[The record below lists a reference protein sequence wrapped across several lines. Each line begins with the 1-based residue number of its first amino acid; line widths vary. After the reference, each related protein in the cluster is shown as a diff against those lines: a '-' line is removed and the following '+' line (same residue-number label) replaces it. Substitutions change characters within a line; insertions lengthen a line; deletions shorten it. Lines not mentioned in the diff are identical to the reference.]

1 MNKRLLKLFIL
12 CTFSL
17 VFIVALC
24 FNTWSDTAFNDR
36 ISVFLPLKER
46 LVNDGYDR
54 GFIDR
59 LYTNPRIRFLP
70 RIINRYITY
79 REKDLDYGQFLSP
92 DSISMG
98 YKYLQQHKASLGK
111 AQEKYG
117 VGPEVITSILL
128 VETRFG
134 HYMGNYPVLNVL
146 SSLALCGMKK
156 NSSSFECGIAHDID
170 AKAKKALKR
179 KSEWAYAELKAFLRY
194 AMRDNLEPFS
204 INGSFAGAFGIP
216 QFVPSSLLKYG
227 SDGDGDEC
235 VDLYNHHDAIMSVGN
250 YLKCCGW
257 KESLSPPEKERILL
271 RYNRSRYYAKTVMD
285 LSKKIGELL
294 ECSKATAIN

>member
-1 MNKRLLKLFIL
+1 MKKRLLKLFIL
-12 CTFSL
+12 CKFSL
-17 VFIVALC
+17 VFIVAVC
-24 FNTWSDTAFNDR
+24 SNTWSDIAFNDR
-36 ISVFLPLKER
+36 SSVFLPLKER
-46 LVNDGYDR
+46 LVTDGYDR

-59 LYTNPRIRFLP
+59 VYAQPRVKFLP
-70 RIINRYITY
+70 EAIKRYINY
-79 REKDLDYGQFLSP
+79 REKDLNYGQFLSP
-92 DSISMG
+92 DSVSMG
-98 YKYLQQHKASLGK
+98 YKYLRQHKASLGK
-111 AQEKYG
+111 AHEKCG
-117 VGPEVITSILL
+117 VGPEVIASILL

-134 HYMGNYPVLNVL
+134 RYMGNYPVLNVL
-146 SSLALCGMKK
+146 SSLALCGMEK
-156 NSSSFECGIAHDID
+156 NSSSFECGIAYD
-170 AKAKKALKR
+170 AEAKKALKR

-235 VDLYNHHDAIMSVGN
+235 VDLSNHDDAIMSVGN

-257 KESLSPPEKERILL
+257 KESLSLHEKERILL

-285 LSKKIGELL
+285 LSKKIGEFWD
-294 ECSKATAIN
+294 